1 MVESFL
7 RELCCIMQGNLLL
20 NLAGSRAQKNH
31 ENDVLS
37 ANECEWNSAFSVSAV
52 YKASFYLQGSTFGT
66 PGVEKH
72 AHFLRDVSNAIDIR
86 KAIIKSFTLAFSPGK
101 IILEP
106 ACFGIQARLTG

>member
-1 MVESFL
+1 MSDYFKV
-7 RELCCIMQGNLLL
+7 
-20 NLAGSRAQKNH
+20 
-31 ENDVLS
+31 
-37 ANECEWNSAFSVSAV
+37 
-52 YKASFYLQGSTFGT
+52 SFYLQGSTFGT

-106 ACFGIQARLTG
+106 ACFGIHAKITG